1 MTETPIKS
9 VASTTRRSPV
19 PATRGGGDLRGR
31 LRFLSPL
38 SGAVVLAVDNL
49 LFGANAGTAMVATPL
64 VSFLAFVATSASV
77 FSVQRLRER
86 DSRGRSLIKG
96 LFCGLLAG
104 IPTSIAGTALGGFVI
119 LASGLDRILKRNDG
133 NVTKVVKAAPEE
145 SKVSS

>member
-1 MTETPIKS
+1 MTESQTKP
-9 VASTTRRSPV
+9 VARAPRRISV
-19 PATRGGGDLRGR
+19 PATRDGGDLRGR

-64 VSFLAFVATSASV
+64 ISLVAFGVTTASV

-104 IPTSIAGTALGGFVI
+104 IPTSIAGTALGGLVI
-119 LASGLDRILKRNDG
+119 LASGLDRIFKRSDG
-133 NVTKVVKAAPEE
+133 NVTKVLNSGTGE
-145 SKVSS
+145 SKASS